1 MDIVG
6 ARPVLRRQQ
15 IYPVTH
21 HPPTKNP
28 HQFNQSQVARSFLI
42 FYESPCRM

>member
-15 IYPVTH
+15 MYPVTH
-21 HPPTKNP
+21 PPMKNP
-28 HQFNQSQVARSFLI
+28 LQFNQSQVARSFPI